1 MTSNNN
7 RACIVGIGQTPY
19 KRWGTVTEESEFSI
33 ACKAIMAAAEDAGL
47 PLSEIDGFSAHSDDR
62 NDPARLEVTLGI
74 KQLRLATMVWG
85 GGGGG
90 ASASLSHA
98 VAAVENGSA
107 NYVVVLR
114 ALCQGQQFRYGQ
126 FHEWS
131 AHQKFASPY
140 GLFSPPGQA
149 ALTFRR
155 YMHLYQLKEEQ
166 LARVALACRANANR
180 NPNAVMYDKPL
191 DMETYLAGRMIAE
204 PYRLYDCCLE
214 TDGACALI
222 VTTRE
227 RAADL
232 PGKAAHVL
240 AVGQGGDG
248 RWGTGN
254 FGNYNMPEEIFSIG
268 PQARLANE
276 LFARAGVDRSD
287 VDVAQIYDAFSGG
300 VITTLEAF
308 GFCGPGEA
316 GSFAEDGNLD
326 WPNGGLPINTA
337 GGLLSEAY
345 VHGLNLLVEGVRQVR
360 GESTSQV
367 DDAKICLV
375 TAAAVTP
382 TSATLLGSEP
392 N

>member
-1 MTSNNN
+1 MVNKKNS
-7 RACIVGIGQTPY
+7 ACIVGIGQSAY
-19 KRWGTVTEESEFSI
+19 QRWGTVTDQSEFSL
-33 ACKAIMAAAEDAGL
+33 ACTAIMAAAEDAGL
-47 PLSEIDGFSAHSDDR
+47 PLDEIDGFSAHSDDR
-62 NDPARLEVTLGI
+62 NDPARLSVTLGI

-90 ASASLSHA
+90 ASASLSNA

-114 ALCQGQQFRYGQ
+114 GLCQGQQFRYGQ

-140 GLFSPPGQA
+140 GLFSPPAQA
-149 ALTFRR
+149 ALVFQR
-155 YMHLYQLKEEQ
+155 YKHLYNLAEED
-166 LARVALACRANANR
+166 LARVPLACRANANR
-180 NPNAVMYDKPL
+180 NPNAVMYERPL
-191 DMETYLAGRMIAE
+191 DLETYLAGRMIAE
-204 PYRLYDCCLE
+204 PYRVYDCCLE

-222 VTTRE
+222 VTTQE
-227 RAADL
+227 RARNLRRA
-232 PGKAAHVL
+232 PVHVL

-254 FGNYNMPEEIFSIG
+254 FGNFNMPEEIFSIG
-268 PQARLANE
+268 NQQRLANE
-276 LFARAGVDRSD
+276 LFERAGVTRDD
-287 VDVAQIYDAFSGG
+287 VDVAQIYDAFSGS
-300 VITTLEAF
+300 VLTTLEAF
-308 GFCGPGEA
+308 GFCGEGEA
-316 GSFAEDGNLD
+316 GLFAREGNLD

-345 VHGLNLLVEGVRQVR
+345 VHGLNLLVEGVRQIR

-367 DDAKICLV
+367 NGAEICLV

-382 TSATLLGSEP
+382 TSATLLGKEA

>member
-1 MTSNNN
+1 MVNSNQ
-7 RACIVGIGQTPY
+7 RACIVGIGETAY
-19 KRWGTVTEESEFSI
+19 RRWGTVTEESEFSL
-33 ACKAIMAAAEDAGL
+33 ACKAIMAAAADAGL
-47 PLSEIDGFSAHSDDR
+47 PLSEIDGFAAHSDDR

-74 KQLRLATMVWG
+74 KQLRLASMVWG

-90 ASASLSHA
+90 ACASLSNA

-131 AHQKFASPY
+131 AHQKFSSPY

-149 ALTFRR
+149 AMTFRR
-155 YMHLYQLKEEQ
+155 YMHQYGLTEEQ
-166 LARVALACRANANR
+166 LARVPLACRANANR
-180 NPNAVMYDKPL
+180 NPNAVMHDRPL
-191 DMETYLAGRMIAE
+191 DLETYLKGRMIAE
-204 PYRLYDCCLE
+204 PYRVYDCCLE

-227 RAADL
+227 RARDL
-232 PGKAAHVL
+232 KGKPAHVL

-254 FGNYNMPEEIFSIG
+254 FGNYNMPEDIFTMG
-268 PQARLANE
+268 PQQRLANE
-276 LFARAGVDRSD
+276 LFARAGVERDEI
-287 VDVAQIYDAFSGG
+287 DVAQFYDAFSGA
-300 VITTLEAF
+300 VFTAIEAF
-308 GFCGPGEA
+308 GFCGRGEA
-316 GSFAEDGNLD
+316 GAFVEAGHIDYPTGS
-326 WPNGGLPINTA
+326 LPINTS

-345 VHGLNLLVEGVRQVR
+345 VHGLNLLIEGVKQVR
-360 GESTSQV
+360 GTSTSQV
-367 DDAKICLV
+367 KDAKICLV
-375 TAAAVTP
+375 TAAPVTP
-382 TSATLLGSEP
+382 SSATILGAEP